1 MRLQVAINVSHP
13 PDGAALLAEDRGRK
27 VRARGEVVEE
37 GLRSNPC
44 RLRRLDGSQEAL
56 PGRDKPANGFQKAVL
71 GPRAVQKKRRRRH
84 SSRVRLFHQIRESVQ
99 LLRVPPQVLQ
109 DFGIA
114 FQRFGHEIFSS
125 FWPVNAKGLKVGM
138 YVHYDRL

>member
-1 MRLQVAINVSHP
+1 MQVALNVSLP
-13 PDGAALLAEDRGRK
+13 PDDAALLAEDRGRK

-37 GLRSNPC
+37 GLRPEAC

-56 PGRDKPANGFQKAVL
+56 PGRDQPANGFQKAVL

-84 SSRVRLFHQIRESVQ
+84 SSRVRLFHEIRESVQ

-109 DFGIA
+109 DFDIA
-114 FQRFGHEIFSS
+114 FQRFGHEDFSS
-125 FWPVNAKGLKVGM
+125 FRPVSAAGLKVGM
-138 YVHYDRL
+138 HVHYDRL